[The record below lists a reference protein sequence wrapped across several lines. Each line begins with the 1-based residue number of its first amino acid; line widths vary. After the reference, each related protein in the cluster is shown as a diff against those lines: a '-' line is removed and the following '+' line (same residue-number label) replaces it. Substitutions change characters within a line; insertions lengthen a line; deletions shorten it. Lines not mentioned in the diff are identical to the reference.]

1 MSVCHEKLALP
12 RFASRRGLG
21 YVPKCLKIFLTS
33 KQCDIDLQQV
43 MVMMMVM
50 VMVMV
55 KLTTPADHGDHM
67 VVNKYSPFLSLP
79 LYFPTMMSLEREKSV
94 CKELYRK
101 VKQSPGVS

>member
-1 MSVCHEKLALP
+1 
-12 RFASRRGLG
+12 
-21 YVPKCLKIFLTS
+21 
-33 KQCDIDLQQV
+33 
-43 MVMMMVM
+43 MVMVM

-55 KLTTPADHGDHM
+55 KRTTPADHGDHM